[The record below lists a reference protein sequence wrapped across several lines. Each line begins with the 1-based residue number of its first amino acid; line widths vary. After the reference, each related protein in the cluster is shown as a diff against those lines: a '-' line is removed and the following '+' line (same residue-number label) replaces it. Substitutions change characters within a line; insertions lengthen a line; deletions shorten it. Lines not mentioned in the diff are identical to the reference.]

1 MSKTV
6 KVKVVAGAKK
16 ERLEEEKEGV
26 FTIAVRER
34 AERNEANTRVRELVA
49 EYFAVPMGKVR
60 MVTGHH
66 GPTKRFEIYND

>member
-49 EYFAVPMGKVR
+49 EYFAVPVGKVK
-60 MVTGHH
+60 MVAGHRS
-66 GPTKRFEIYND
+66 PTKWFEIHTS